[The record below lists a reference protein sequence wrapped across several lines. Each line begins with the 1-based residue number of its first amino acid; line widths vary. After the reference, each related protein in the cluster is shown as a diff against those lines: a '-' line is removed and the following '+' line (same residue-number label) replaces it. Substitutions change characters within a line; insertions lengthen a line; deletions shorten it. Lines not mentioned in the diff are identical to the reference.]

1 MKQSTNFVTMTMSL
15 RHTAT
20 GETNMCSIQVHF
32 LVNKMAEIVERQNL
46 CAVRS
51 GIIWHLYH
59 LCVLPRKPMLSPWSP
74 SRSLKNL
81 LLVISAVVTSAKVAK
96 KRCRSSDTKRNA
108 NSLRCHALPCCGVL
122 DLSALNGIK
131 SFDVICN

>member
-51 GIIWHLYH
+51 GICI
-59 LCVLPRKPMLSPWSP
+59 LSVS
-74 SRSLKNL
+74 SVCFAQKT
-81 LLVISAVVTSAKVAK
+81 AVVAVVAVQVIK
-96 KRCRSSDTKRNA
+96 ESSVGDLCSRDLGK
-108 NSLRCHALPCCGVL
+108 GV
-122 DLSALNGIK
+122 
-131 SFDVICN
+131 